1 MLMMNSLLTNVVDF
15 RFRLEAGEVSR
26 SKLMEVLTIW
36 KLKMALMLP
45 MKTSLVCCFVVVY
58 VVVADRDAVEDFVD
72 VDVLVVDC

>member
-45 MKTSLVCCFVVVY
+45 MKTSLVCCFVVV
-58 VVVADRDAVEDFVD
+58 VVVFVAAVENLKNFRSKNS
-72 VDVLVVDC
+72 

>member
-26 SKLMEVLTIW
+26 SELMEVLTIW

-45 MKTSLVCCFVVVY
+45 MKTSLVCCFVVV
-58 VVVADRDAVEDFVD
+58 VVFVAAVENLKNFRSKNS
-72 VDVLVVDC
+72 

>member
-1 MLMMNSLLTNVVDF
+1 MMNSLLTNVVDF

-45 MKTSLVCCFVVVY
+45 MKTSLVCCFVVY
-58 VVVADRDAVEDFVD
+58 VVAVTGKKTREI
-72 VDVLVVDC
+72 

>member
-45 MKTSLVCCFVVVY
+45 MKTSLVCCFVVY
-58 VVVADRDAVEDFVD
+58 VVADAVE
-72 VDVLVVDC
+72 VLVVVTDYVLS